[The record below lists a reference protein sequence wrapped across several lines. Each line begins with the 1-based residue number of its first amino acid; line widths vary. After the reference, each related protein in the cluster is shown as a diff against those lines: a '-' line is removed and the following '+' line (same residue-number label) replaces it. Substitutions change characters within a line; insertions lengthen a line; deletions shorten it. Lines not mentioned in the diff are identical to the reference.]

1 MDGVEIKSDVALGM
15 DLLGGLTKRSSSVL
29 STVSQSLIG
38 GIGPQEEETNNKNG
52 NSEGNDLTLDIFLD
66 FSKMTL

>member
-1 MDGVEIKSDVALGM
+1 MDGVGLRSGVALGM
-15 DLLGGLTKRSSSVL
+15 ELLGVLMKRSSSVI

-38 GIGPQEEETNNKNG
+38 GIGPQEEETNNKYG

>member
-38 GIGPQEEETNNKNG
+38 GIVTQEEETKNKYG
-52 NSEGNDLTLDIFLD
+52 DSEANDLKLDIFLD
-66 FSKMTL
+66 KPKMTL